1 MSQSYDK
8 WHRRKYAYCPL
19 FSSNMQLWQM
29 TNGKIPMFS
38 CSVSCRYRG
47 DNTLS
52 IVNNV
57 YPAMTYKNQYNYY
70 IYIVFGLTIFFFVPV
85 TSWANICTLCKCF
98 TPWFKTKQLAF
109 ECKLW
114 FKDLW
119 LCASCKDYVQQLP
132 LFPGK
137 YYGQQLALVLCLLRV
152 AYLFGVC
159 VFLFCGKVMYMN
171 M

>member
-29 TNGKIPMFS
+29 TNGKILMFS

-57 YPAMTYKNQYNYY
+57 YTAMTYKNQYNYY
-70 IYIVFGLTIFFFVPV
+70 IYIVFGLTIFF
-85 TSWANICTLCKCF
+85 LY
-98 TPWFKTKQLAF
+98 Q
-109 ECKLW
+109 
-114 FKDLW
+114 
-119 LCASCKDYVQQLP
+119 
-132 LFPGK
+132 
-137 YYGQQLALVLCLLRV
+137 LLRGLIYV
-152 AYLFGVC
+152 HSANALHRDLKPSNLLLNANCDLKICDFVLPVKIMFNNC
-159 VFLFCGKVMYMN
+159 LCFLVNIMVNNWLLYFVY
-171 M
+171 